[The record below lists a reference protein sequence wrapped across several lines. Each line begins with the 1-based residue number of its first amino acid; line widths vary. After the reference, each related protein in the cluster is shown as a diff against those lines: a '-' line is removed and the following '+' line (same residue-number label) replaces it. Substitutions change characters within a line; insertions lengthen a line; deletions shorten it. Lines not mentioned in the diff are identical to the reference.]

1 MMLMRRSKYAV
12 LILLLFFGSVLSL
25 GAAAMSFVDSA
36 TKEVAAAYDKGFE
49 AGVDSMPVVIKDD
62 LAERS
67 SIPLYLQTD
76 PQWASDS
83 YSAGTIESHGCGL
96 VSAAIA
102 TTYLTGECVT
112 PDMLSVYAGDSFLSG
127 ELNDSDLICGWLSEH
142 YDIKWSGEKWYLA
155 DAVRMLDEGYVVLAA
170 MGGQLGEENYGGH
183 IVLLYE
189 HTDDDCFYLRDP
201 FSGNNSVRKFSRQE
215 IEQVDW
221 GSFNGLC

>member
-1 MMLMRRSKYAV
+1 MRRSSYAV
-12 LILLLFFGSVLSL
+12 LMLLLFFVFVFFS
-25 GAAAMSFVDSA
+25 GAAVASFVDA
-36 TKEVAAAYDKGFE
+36 ANREEVATAYDKGFE
-49 AGVDSMPVVIKDD
+49 AGSDSVPVVVKDD
-62 LAERS
+62 TAKPSLVQ
-67 SIPLYLQTD
+67 LYLQTD
-76 PQWASDS
+76 PQWSSVS
-83 YSAGTIESHGCGL
+83 YSTGTIESHGCGL

-102 TTYLTGECVT
+102 TSYLTGECVT
-112 PDMLSVYAGDSFLSG
+112 PDLLSASAGDAFLSSG
-127 ELNDSDLICGWLSEH
+127 LNDSDAICRWLSEH
-142 YDIKWSGEKWYLA
+142 YGFQWSGEKWYLE
-155 DAVRMLDEGYVVLAA
+155 DAIQMLDEGYVVLAA

>member
-1 MMLMRRSKYAV
+1 MRRSSYTV
-12 LILLLFFGSVLSL
+12 LMLLLFFVFVFFS
-25 GAAAMSFVDSA
+25 GAAVASFVDA
-36 TKEVAAAYDKGFE
+36 ANKEEVATAYDKGFE
-49 AGVDSMPVVIKDD
+49 AGADSVPVIVEDD
-62 LAERS
+62 TAKPSLV
-67 SIPLYLQTD
+67 PLYLQTD
-76 PQWASDS
+76 PQWSSVS
-83 YSAGTIESHGCGL
+83 YSTGTIESHGCGL

-102 TTYLTGECVT
+102 TSYLTGECVT
-112 PDMLSVYAGDSFLSG
+112 PDLLSASAGDAFLSSG
-127 ELNDSDLICGWLSEH
+127 LNDSDAICRWLSEH
-142 YDIKWSGEKWYLA
+142 YDLQWSGEKWYLD
-155 DAVRMLDEGYVVLAA
+155 DAVQMLDEGYVVLAA

>member
-1 MMLMRRSKYAV
+1 MRRSKYAV
-12 LILLLFFGSVLSL
+12 LVLLLLFILVFVFGAT
-25 GAAAMSFVDSA
+25 AASSIDAANDE
-36 TKEVAAAYDKGFE
+36 EVTAAYDRGFE
-49 AGVDSMPVVIKDD
+49 AGVDSVPAIVKDD
-62 LAERS
+62 PAKQS

-83 YSAGTIESHGCGL
+83 YSTGTIESHGCGL

-102 TTYLTGECVT
+102 TSYLTGERVT
-112 PDMLSVYAGDSFLSG
+112 PDLLSNAAGDAFLSSG
-127 ELNDSDLICGWLSEH
+127 LNDSDVICRWLSEH
-142 YDIKWSGEKWYLA
+142 YGFQWSGEKWYLD
-155 DAVRMLDEGYVVLAA
+155 DAIQMLDDCYVVLAS
-170 MGGQLGEENYGGH
+170 MEGQLGEENYGGH